1 MGERKPIKVFGHARA
16 RGDDRPAIELQADDR
31 GAIRCAR
38 GPRAELYGSL
48 ALGTSGILG
57 AACLAAAASL
67 LSCRVALRAWV
78 VCSLRSLLRVPE
90 LVRSRPLRWDA
101 RGDVL
106 SGASSLSAHPPCA
119 TVVGRGAGMVAQG
132 VSKGTWVSRDTQD
145 SDSALRRMSKGDRNR
160 SLIY

>member
-1 MGERKPIKVFGHARA
+1 M
-16 RGDDRPAIELQADDR
+16 L
-31 GAIRCAR
+31 
-38 GPRAELYGSL
+38 AELIGKQQNSRLTTKVQFAARVGRAQSL
-48 ALGTSGILG
+48 MAPSGWGRRGIWVLDAF
-57 AACLAAAASL
+57 AADAAFR
-67 LSCRVALRAWV
+67 SCRVAARVWV
-78 VCSLRSLLRVPE
+78 VCSLWSLLRVPE

>member
-1 MGERKPIKVFGHARA
+1 MFILARA
-16 RGDDRPAIELQADDR
+16 RGADRQAAELQADDE
-31 GAIRCAR
+31 GAIRRPC
-38 GPRAELYGSL
+38 GPRAEPHGSIW
-48 ALGTSGILG
+48 LGTSRGIWVLDAF
-57 AACLAAAASL
+57 AADAAFR
-67 LSCRVALRAWV
+67 SCRVAARAWV